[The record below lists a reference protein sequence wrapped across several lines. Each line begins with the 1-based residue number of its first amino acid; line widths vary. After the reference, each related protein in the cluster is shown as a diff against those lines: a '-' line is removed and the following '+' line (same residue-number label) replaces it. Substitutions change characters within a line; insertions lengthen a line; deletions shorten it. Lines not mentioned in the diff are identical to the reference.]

1 MSATATATRVADL
14 CIGVAPA
21 VFWSTQLVF
30 AIVLNVFLNAVLI
43 GAYAARLAGVMT
55 GRVGTSISLFNLFVT
70 FSRFANMFYAP
81 MLGTISDR
89 ASTVAG
95 CIPASAADTTHLF
108 EMQMRAIIL
117 SGTLGNLVGALL
129 LPTFAYVFVRGV
141 GAFERR
147 GSIPR
152 SLARLADPRVIVD
165 ILQTVRLP
173 SLDIFRRFRLRD
185 VPTKLLVGNMLVTGI
200 YAVGVVAAYL
210 ASVIRPDVARTAL
223 SASGLV
229 NGIATIA
236 FALVVDPTSAYIVD
250 QAAKGERT
258 LHDVKTM
265 VVYLGLTAVV
275 GTLASQLILVP
286 AALFIGGAAHLF
298 NAPR

>member
-1 MSATATATRVADL
+1 MSVTAAADL
-14 CIGVAPA
+14 CAGVTPGP
-21 VFWSTQLVF
+21 FWSPQLIL
-30 AIVLNVFLNAVLI
+30 AIGLNTFLNAVQI

-70 FSRFANMFYAP
+70 VSRFANMFYAP

-89 ASTVAG
+89 AGKVSACV
-95 CIPASAADTTHLF
+95 PAVSDLTTHTF

-117 SGTLGNLVGALL
+117 ASTIGSLIGALL
-129 LPTFAYVFVRGV
+129 LPTFAYIFVRGV
-141 GAFERR
+141 AAFERR
-147 GSIPR
+147 GSIPG
-152 SLARLADPRVIVD
+152 SLARLADPHVLLDIVRT
-165 ILQTVRLP
+165 LRLP
-173 SLDIFRRFRLRD
+173 PLDIFARFRLRD

-210 ASVIRPDVARTAL
+210 ASVFRPDVARTAL

-250 QAAKGERT
+250 QAAKGERS

-265 VVYLGLTAVV
+265 VVYLGATAVI

-286 AALFIGGAAHLF
+286 AALFIGGAAHLI
-298 NAPR
+298 NPR

>member
-1 MSATATATRVADL
+1 VNSHGVAAL
-14 CIGVAPA
+14 CAGVAPA
-21 VFWSTQLVF
+21 TFWSTQLLL
-30 AIVLNVFLNAVLI
+30 AIGLNAFLNAVLI

-70 FSRFANMFYAP
+70 ISRFANLFYAP

-89 ASTVAG
+89 AEKLTACVPA
-95 CIPASAADTTHLF
+95 ASAAAAQQF
-108 EMQMRAIIL
+108 ELQMRAIVL
-117 SGTLGNLVGALL
+117 AASVGTLIGALL

-152 SLARLADPRVIVD
+152 SLARLADPRVLGDIVRT
-165 ILQTVRLP
+165 LRFP
-173 SLDIFRRFRLRD
+173 PLDTFVRFRLRD
-185 VPTKLLVGNMLVTGI
+185 VPAKLLIGNVIVTGI

-210 ASVIRPDVARTAL
+210 ASVLRPEVARTAL

-250 QAAKGERT
+250 QAVKGERT
-258 LHDVKTM
+258 QHDVKTM
-265 VVYLGLTAVV
+265 VVYLGATAVV

-286 AALFIGGAAHLF
+286 AAMFIGGAAHLI

>member
-1 MSATATATRVADL
+1 MTPQAATGICAG
-14 CIGVAPA
+14 IAPGA
-21 VFWSTQLVF
+21 FWSTQLVL
-30 AIVLNVFLNAVLI
+30 AIALNTFLNAVQI

-70 FSRFANMFYAP
+70 VSRFANMFYAP

-89 ASTVAG
+89 AGKVAICVPTATAATVG
-95 CIPASAADTTHLF
+95 TF
-108 EMQMRAIIL
+108 EMQMRAIIFASTVGSL
-117 SGTLGNLVGALL
+117 AGALL

-147 GSIPR
+147 GSIPG
-152 SLARLADPRVIVD
+152 SLARLADFRVLLEIVRT
-165 ILQTVRLP
+165 LRVP
-173 SLDIFRRFRLRD
+173 SPAIFGRFHLRD
-185 VPTKLLVGNMLVTGI
+185 VPTKLLVGNILVTGI

-210 ASVIRPDVARTAL
+210 ASVLRPDVARTAL

-229 NGIATIA
+229 NGVATIA

-265 VVYLGLTAVV
+265 VVYLGATAVV

-286 AALFIGGAAHLF
+286 AAIFIGAAAHLI

>member
-1 MSATATATRVADL
+1 MSAHAATGICT
-14 CIGVAPA
+14 GVVPG
-21 VFWSTQLVF
+21 VFWSTQLVL
-30 AIVLNVFLNAVLI
+30 ALVLNTFLNAVQI

-70 FSRFANMFYAP
+70 VSRFANMFYAP

-89 ASTVAG
+89 AGKVAT
-95 CIPASAADTTHLF
+95 CLPADAAASATVF
-108 EMQMRAIIL
+108 EMQMRAIIFAA
-117 SGTLGNLVGALL
+117 TLGSLAGALL

-147 GSIPR
+147 GSIPG
-152 SLARLADPRVIVD
+152 SLARLADVRV
-165 ILQTVRLP
+165 L
-173 SLDIFRRFRLRD
+173 LDIARTLRVPAFGTFARFRLRD
-185 VPTKLLVGNMLVTGI
+185 VPTKLLVGNVLVTGI
-200 YAVGVVAAYL
+200 YAVGVVASYL
-210 ASVIRPDVARTAL
+210 ASVLRPEVARTAL

-250 QAAKGERT
+250 QAAKGEKT

-265 VVYLGLTAVV
+265 VVYLGATAVI

-286 AALFIGGAAHLF
+286 AALFIGGAAHLI

>member
-1 MSATATATRVADL
+1 VSVHGAVDACV
-14 CIGVAPA
+14 GVVPGA
-21 VFWSTQLVF
+21 FWSTQLIL

-89 ASTVAG
+89 AGKLTA
-95 CIPASAADTTHLF
+95 CAPAAAAETTHLF
-108 EMQMRAIIL
+108 EMQMRAIVL
-117 SGTLGNLVGALL
+117 SGTLGNLLGALL

-141 GAFERR
+141 AAFERR

-152 SLARLADPRVIVD
+152 ALARLADPRVIGD
-165 ILQTVRLP
+165 IVRTLRP
-173 SLDIFRRFRLRD
+173 PRFNTFARFSIRE
-185 VPTKLLVGNMLVTGI
+185 VPTKLLVGNALVTGI

-229 NGIATIA
+229 NGIATVA

-250 QAAKGERT
+250 QAVKGERS

-265 VVYLGLTAVV
+265 VVYLGATAVI
-275 GTLASQLILVP
+275 GTLASQIILIP
-286 AALFIGGAAHLF
+286 AALFIGAAAHLI

>member
-1 MSATATATRVADL
+1 MTIHDAASTCTRVVS
-14 CIGVAPA
+14 GS
-21 VFWSTQLVF
+21 FWSPQLVL
-30 AIVLNVFLNAVLI
+30 AIGLNTFLNAVQI
-43 GAYAARLAGVMT
+43 GAYAARLAGVTT

-70 FSRFANMFYAP
+70 VSRFANMFYAP
-81 MLGTISDR
+81 MLGSISDR
-89 ASTVAG
+89 AGKVAT
-95 CIPASAADTTHLF
+95 CLPALAANEAAQF
-108 EMQMRAIIL
+108 EWQMRAIVFAA
-117 SGTLGNLVGALL
+117 TLGSLIGALM
-129 LPTFAYVFVRGV
+129 LPTFAYIFVRGV

-152 SLARLADPRVIVD
+152 ALGRLADPRVIGE
-165 ILQTVRLP
+165 IVR
-173 SLDIFRRFRLRD
+173 SLRAPPLDVFARFKLRD
-185 VPTKLLVGNMLVTGI
+185 VPAKLLVGNVIVTGI

-229 NGIATIA
+229 NGVATIA

-265 VVYLGLTAVV
+265 VVYLGATAVI
-275 GTLASQLILVP
+275 GTLAAQLILVP
-286 AALFIGGAAHLF
+286 AALFIGAAAHLI
-298 NAPR
+298 NVPR

>member
-1 MSATATATRVADL
+1 MSAHAAAGL
-14 CIGVAPA
+14 CAGVAPG
-21 VFWSTQLVF
+21 VFWSTQLVL
-30 AIVLNVFLNAVLI
+30 ALALNAFLNAVQI

-70 FSRFANMFYAP
+70 VSRFANMFYAP

-89 ASTVAG
+89 AGKVAT
-95 CIPASAADTTHLF
+95 CLPAAAAASATGF
-108 EMQMRAIIL
+108 EMQMRAIIFAATVG
-117 SGTLGNLVGALL
+117 SLVGALL

-147 GSIPR
+147 GSIPG
-152 SLARLADPRVIVD
+152 SLARLADVRV
-165 ILQTVRLP
+165 L
-173 SLDIFRRFRLRD
+173 LDIARTLRVPAFGTFARFRLRD
-185 VPTKLLVGNMLVTGI
+185 VPTKLLVGNVLVTGI
-200 YAVGVVAAYL
+200 YAVGVVASYL
-210 ASVIRPDVARTAL
+210 ASVLRPEVARTAL

-250 QAAKGERT
+250 QAAKGEKT

-265 VVYLGLTAVV
+265 VVYLGATAVI

-286 AALFIGGAAHLF
+286 AALFIGGAAHLI

>member
-1 MSATATATRVADL
+1 MSVTATATGAADL
-14 CIGVAPA
+14 CVKVGPVF
-21 VFWSTQLVF
+21 FWSSQLIL

-89 ASTVAG
+89 ASKVAV
-95 CIPASAADTTHLF
+95 CVPASAAETTHLF

-117 SGTLGNLVGALL
+117 AGTLGNLIGALL
-129 LPTFAYVFVRGV
+129 LPTFAYMFVRGV
-141 GAFERR
+141 GAFERS

-152 SLARLADPRVIVD
+152 ALARLANPRVIAD
-165 ILQTVRLP
+165 ILRTVRLP

-286 AALFIGGAAHLF
+286 AALFIGGAAHLI

>member
-1 MSATATATRVADL
+1 MSAVPANVCA
-14 CIGVAPA
+14 GVAPGG
-21 VFWSTQLVF
+21 FWSTQLVL
-30 AIVLNVFLNAVLI
+30 AIVLNTFLNAVQI

-70 FSRFANMFYAP
+70 VSRFANMFYAP

-89 ASTVAG
+89 AGLVAT
-95 CIPASAADTTHLF
+95 CVPAASALAAHTF
-108 EMQMRAIIL
+108 EMQMRAIIFASTVGSL
-117 SGTLGNLVGALL
+117 LGAIL
-129 LPTFAYVFVRGV
+129 LPTFAYIFVRGV

-147 GSIPR
+147 GSIPG
-152 SLARLADPRVIVD
+152 SLARLADVRVLLDIVRTVRAPSPRV
-165 ILQTVRLP
+165 
-173 SLDIFRRFRLRD
+173 FGRFRLRD
-185 VPTKLLVGNMLVTGI
+185 VPAKLLVGNILVTGI

-210 ASVIRPDVARTAL
+210 ASVLRPDVARTAL

-236 FALVVDPTSAYIVD
+236 FAVIVDPTSAYIVD

-265 VVYLGLTAVV
+265 VLYLGATAVI

>member
-1 MSATATATRVADL
+1 MTLQAATGICA
-14 CIGVAPA
+14 GVAPSP
-21 VFWSTQLVF
+21 FWSPQLVL
-30 AIVLNVFLNAVLI
+30 AIVLNTFLNAVQI

-70 FSRFANMFYAP
+70 ASRFANMFYAP

-89 ASTVAG
+89 AGKVAT
-95 CIPASAADTTHLF
+95 CLPAASAAGVHTF

-117 SGTLGNLVGALL
+117 ASTVGSLVGALL

-147 GSIPR
+147 GSIPA
-152 SLARLADPRVIVD
+152 SLARLADVRVLVD
-165 ILQTVRLP
+165 IVRTLRVP
-173 SLDIFRRFRLRD
+173 PLGMFARFRLRD
-185 VPTKLLVGNMLVTGI
+185 VPMKLLVGNVLVTGI

-210 ASVIRPDVARTAL
+210 ASVLRPEVARTAL

-265 VVYLGLTAVV
+265 VAYLGVTAVV

-286 AALFIGGAAHLF
+286 AALFIGAAAHF
-298 NAPR
+298 INGPR